1 MRKKLV
7 IIGVIL
13 LIAGIVISELVTNFV
28 QPPFYAENL
37 TIAAD
42 GYGYAEFNFTSTDA
56 IFVFES
62 LFKTPTN
69 VIAPM
74 NVYVMNTSAFSSWK
88 SSLNQSTPPNGFAAA
103 VSLEGNGVVGIYK
116 NMSTY
121 ILNYPINY
129 TKNVVYLDKNFTK
142 NSTASNLSISDSN
155 ATYFI
160 VFNNMNGNVS
170 NSVPNKVDIRY
181 IPPLSLLNLQ
191 SNHAIVNYIYI
202 SGGSLLVSLI
212 LIVAGI
218 AILVIGLIKKP
229 KILAADVPEVSGRI
243 SAGNLDRKIKE
254 RDELYKSI
262 KEKKKQKKSNE

>member
-42 GYGYAEFNFTSTDA
+42 GYGYAEFNFTSTDTL
-56 IFVFES
+56 FVFES
-62 LFKTPTN
+62 LFKATTN